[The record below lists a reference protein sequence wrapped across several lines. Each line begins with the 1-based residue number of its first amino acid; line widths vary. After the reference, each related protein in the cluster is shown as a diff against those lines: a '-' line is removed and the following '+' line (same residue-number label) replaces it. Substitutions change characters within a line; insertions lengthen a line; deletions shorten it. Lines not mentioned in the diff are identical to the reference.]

1 MATKREDQLSDEAIE
16 NLENQIP
23 EIATA
28 ATRLAYFRA
37 VAAGHTVVTVKNNHI
52 LATHADGHLE
62 VLAKTKPGQKVKTGQ
77 RFSVRKLSGRP

>member
-1 MATKREDQLSDEAIE
+1 MATLRENQLSEEAIE

-23 EIATA
+23 EMAAA

-52 LATHADGHLE
+52 LATHADGHVE
-62 VLAKTKPGQKVKTGQ
+62 VLAETKPGRKVKTGQ
-77 RFSVRKLSGRP
+77 RYSVRKLSGRA

>member
-16 NLENQIP
+16 KLENQIP
-23 EIATA
+23 EIAAA

-52 LATHADGHLE
+52 LATHADGHVE
-62 VLAKTKPGQKVKTGQ
+62 VLAETKPGRKVKTGQ